1 MKRSMLLLEAESE
14 ISDEDLQKL
23 HESFDNK
30 EEPTQITKF
39 LQSIS
44 EGAKLF
50 DVFRVAKKVEKVK
63 QVYKIDE
70 NNVIIPTEEVVLE
83 WETFFLYIRKNSK
96 YIYVSGSNAGWVAST
111 LSEMLYNDITKI
123 KTREID
129 TSKIEEDIRQSSRFR
144 SSGTSF
150 IDRDGTKIT
159 IRNSGGVDLNTH
171 YVTVGKENVTKNH
184 IDLLIE
190 KDDLTFEVYV
200 YPEGKVTFYAG
211 LKSPETVLR
220 IFLKIWSEIKDY
232 C

>member
-1 MKRSMLLLEAESE
+1 MKRSMLLLESETEITES
-14 ISDEDLQKL
+14 DLQKL

-30 EEPTQITKF
+30 EEPTRVTKF
-39 LQSIS
+39 IQSIT

-50 DVFRVAKKVEKVK
+50 DVFRIAKKVEKTK
-63 QVYKIDE
+63 QVYKIGD
-70 NNVIIPTEEVVLE
+70 NNVIIPTEENVLE
-83 WETFFLYIRKNSK
+83 WETFFLYIRKNSQ

-111 LSEMLYNDITKI
+111 LSEMLYNDLSKI

-150 IDRDGTKIT
+150 VDSDGTKIT
-159 IRNSGGVDLNTH
+159 VRNTGGVDLNTH
-171 YVTVGKENVTKNH
+171 YVTTGKETVEKNH
-184 IDLLIE
+184 IDILIE
-190 KDDLTFEVYV
+190 KDDLTFEVFV
-200 YPEGKVTFYAG
+200 YPGGKVTFYAG
-211 LKSPETVLR
+211 ISSPETVLR